1 MEVSGLHSQVCLHT
15 PVSVWEVYHEV
26 YPIDTPSPPRH
37 TYPALHAHIYYS
49 GINPS
54 LRLYL
59 RFKKTKYLIIKLEA
73 FLYDT

>member
-26 YPIDTPSPPRH
+26 YPTDTPSPPRH

-54 LRLYL
+54 LRRYL

-73 FLYDT
+73 FLYNT